1 LLEIATGFP
10 VWMSLKCRV
19 STIDGKSVLGSGLL
33 GVQGREGK
41 RILAKQQ
48 QILKN
53 IPQLL
58 RKYECY
64 GLDRDPLFI
73 DLIEKI
79 LCTDPAK
86 RISPIDIIKHPFCIA
101 AN

>member
-1 LLEIATGFP
+1 
-10 VWMSLKCRV
+10 M
-19 STIDGKSVLGSGLL
+19 
-33 GVQGREGK
+33 
-41 RILAKQQ
+41 
-48 QILKN
+48 LKN

-73 DLIEKI
+73 DLIEKV
-79 LCTDPAK
+79 LCPDPAK
-86 RISPIDIIKHPFCIA
+86 RISPIEIIKHPFCIA

>member
-1 LLEIATGFP
+1 MLEIATGFP

-33 GVQGREGK
+33 AVQGREGK